1 VNAGTANAPE
11 TLCAGESRIIALSG
25 LLNGE
30 DVGGA
35 WTETSANPSSAGA
48 FNMNNG
54 SFNTNGQAAGT
65 YTFRYS
71 LQAALPCPSQSA
83 TVTVI
88 IHPSPVAD
96 AGSDQFLDCHQDMAT
111 LGGPG
116 TSTGTGLHYSWTL
129 GGIQID
135 TLAQLNSDQAGVYT
149 LLVSN
154 AFGCTQSDNVSITV
168 DNDLPSAGSIRITDI
183 SCFGEKDG
191 TLVLESIQSNHPPV
205 LFSINGG
212 PFSNSSN
219 FYGLSAGTYTV
230 TLMDANGCTS
240 STTPQTVTE
249 PAPLTVDLGTEVSVI
264 FGDTVFLQANASVPL
279 TALSS
284 LQWNPVLDSA
294 NAQSLIQRFKP
305 LNSRYVNLNLV
316 DTFGCEAM
324 ARVLVRVQRP
334 EQVYI
339 PNIFHPGS
347 DLNDRL
353 TVFGGRGVAEI
364 ESFRIFDRWGEQ
376 LFNAVNF
383 QPNEPNLG
391 WDGSYR
397 GEAALPGVYVY
408 VAVVR
413 FIDGQ
418 TEVYRGDVT
427 VIR

>member
-1 VNAGTANAPE
+1 
-11 TLCAGESRIIALSG
+11 
-25 LLNGE
+25 
-30 DVGGA
+30 
-35 WTETSANPSSAGA
+35 
-48 FNMNNG
+48 
-54 SFNTNGQAAGT
+54 
-65 YTFRYS
+65 
-71 LQAALPCPSQSA
+71 
-83 TVTVI
+83 
-88 IHPSPVAD
+88 
-96 AGSDQFLDCHQDMAT
+96 
-111 LGGPG
+111 
-116 TSTGTGLHYSWTL
+116 
-129 GGIQID
+129 
-135 TLAQLNSDQAGVYT
+135 
-149 LLVSN
+149 
-154 AFGCTQSDNVSITV
+154 
-168 DNDLPSAGSIRITDI
+168 
-183 SCFGEKDG
+183 
-191 TLVLESIQSNHPPV
+191 
-205 LFSINGG
+205 
-212 PFSNSSN
+212 
-219 FYGLSAGTYTV
+219 
-230 TLMDANGCTS
+230 
-240 STTPQTVTE
+240 
-249 PAPLTVDLGTEVSVI
+249 
-264 FGDTVFLQANASVPL
+264 
-279 TALSS
+279 
-284 LQWNPVLDSA
+284 VLDSA